1 MIWIVEGM
9 IMRKYSTI
17 VCLVAYSILLNS
29 PVLADMATV
38 FVDYDGTGQAYL
50 VTLPSES
57 ATNYWICASTD
68 FGAFHL
74 FRASIPPEVAGDTFV
89 GEVCTITAKS
99 SRDERLGKHFV
110 VTRIERFK
118 KAHLET
124 EDADKKILMLGT
136 VMISDGIATVRVDKV
151 IEGRFTNDKF
161 GFIVE
166 AIKTSGL
173 EHGKQY
179 KIEAR
184 IGRGGVAPYRWTKP

>member
-1 MIWIVEGM
+1 
-9 IMRKYSTI
+9 MRKHMII
-17 VCLVAYSILLNS
+17 VCLVAYSILLCS
-29 PVLADMATV
+29 PVFGDMPTV

-50 VTLPSES
+50 VTLPGES

-74 FRASIPPEVAGDTFV
+74 FRASIPPEVAADTFV
-89 GEVCTITAKS
+89 GELCTITAKS
-99 SRDERLGKHFV
+99 LRDERQGKHFV
-110 VTRIERFK
+110 VTKIERFK
-118 KAHLET
+118 KADPEK
-124 EDADKKILMLGT
+124 EDAGKKSLILGT
-136 VMISDGIATVRVDKV
+136 VTISGDIATVRVDSV
-151 IEGRFTNDKF
+151 VEGRFINDKF

-184 IGRGGVAPYRWTKP
+184 AGHGGIAPYRWTKP